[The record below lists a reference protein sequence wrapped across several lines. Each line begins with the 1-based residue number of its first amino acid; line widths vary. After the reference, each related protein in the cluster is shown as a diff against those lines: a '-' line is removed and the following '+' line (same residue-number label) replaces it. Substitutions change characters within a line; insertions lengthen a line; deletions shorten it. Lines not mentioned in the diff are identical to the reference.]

1 MTDYKVSVGQE
12 ARVSRIIT
20 ADDVEAF
27 AQLSL
32 DRNPVHF
39 DDAFAAGTLFGRRIA
54 HGMLGVALVSGA
66 LTELMGAGNIWIS
79 SSIKFEKPIFIND
92 SLTCVLI
99 VSAVDRRGQADI
111 SVRVEN
117 DRGEV
122 IISGNVTS
130 MRFVARMHPL

>member
-12 ARVSRIIT
+12 ARVSRMIT
-20 ADDVEAF
+20 ADDVETF

-39 DDAFAAGTLFGRRIA
+39 DDSFAAGTLFGRRIA

-92 SLTCVLI
+92 RLTCVLT
-99 VSAVDRRGQADI
+99 VSAVDRRGLADI
-111 SVRVEN
+111 NVRVEN

-122 IISGNVTS
+122 IISGNVKS
-130 MRFVARMHPL
+130 MRFVARM

>member
-12 ARVSRIIT
+12 ARVSRMIT
-20 ADDVEAF
+20 ADDVETF

-39 DDAFAAGTLFGRRIA
+39 DDSFAAGTLFGRRIA

-92 SLTCVLI
+92 RLTCVLT
-99 VSAVDRRGQADI
+99 VSAVDRRGLADI

-117 DRGEV
+117 DRGEI
-122 IISGNVTS
+122 IISGNVKS
-130 MRFVARMHPL
+130 MRFVARM

>member
-1 MTDYKVSVGQE
+1 MTGHKVSVGQE
-12 ARVSRIIT
+12 ARVSRMIT
-20 ADDVEAF
+20 ADDVETF

-54 HGMLGVALVSGA
+54 HGMLGMALISGA
-66 LTELMGAGNIWIS
+66 LTALMGAGNIWIS

-92 SLTCVLI
+92 SLSCVLT
-99 VSAVDRRGQADI
+99 VASVDRRGLADI
-111 SVRVEN
+111 NVRVEN

-122 IISGNVTS
+122 VISGNVKS
-130 MRFVARMHPL
+130 MRFVARM